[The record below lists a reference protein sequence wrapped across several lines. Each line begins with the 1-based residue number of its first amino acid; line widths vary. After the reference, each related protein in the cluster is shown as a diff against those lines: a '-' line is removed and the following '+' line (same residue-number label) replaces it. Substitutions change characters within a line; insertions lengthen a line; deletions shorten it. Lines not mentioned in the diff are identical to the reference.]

1 HGSASVAVADATPT
15 DGAGQPNGAAVPPSV
30 ARVTV
35 GDLKELLGTPPFDPS
50 ELNLESKVG
59 VATGLAYTSVG
70 GEVLEIEVSVVG
82 GRGKLQLTGTLGDVM
97 KESASA
103 ALSYARSRAGA
114 LGIDREFHR
123 NRDLHVH
130 IPAGATPKDGPS
142 AGIAIATAIVSALTG
157 IPVRG
162 DVAMT
167 GEITLRGRV
176 LPIGGLK
183 EKAVAAHRNRVAHV
197 LIPHQNARDLDDV
210 PAEVRSSVSFHP
222 VRTMDEVLQL
232 ALDRRESAGEKP
244 EELVVPAP
252 GMITH

>member
-1 HGSASVAVADATPT
+1 MSRKLARRRAERGETSAVVRVA
-15 DGAGQPNGAAVPPSV
+15 
-30 ARVTV
+30 
-35 GDLKELLGTPPFDPS
+35 DLKELLGNPPFDPS
-50 ELNLESKVG
+50 ELTLESKVG

-70 GEVLEIEVSVVG
+70 GEVLEIEVSAVG

-103 ALSYARSRAGA
+103 ALSYARSRATA
-114 LGIDREFHR
+114 LGIDREFYR
-123 NRDLHVH
+123 NRDIHVH

-197 LIPHQNARDLDDV
+197 LIPHKNQRDLDDL
-210 PAEVRSSVSFHP
+210 PPDVRDAVSFHP

-232 ALDRRESAGEKP
+232 ALDTRAAEGDRP
-244 EELVVPAP
+244 DELVVPAP
-252 GMITH
+252 GMVTH

>member
-1 HGSASVAVADATPT
+1 MTGGTIRVAV
-15 DGAGQPNGAAVPPSV
+15 S
-30 ARVTV
+30 
-35 GDLKELLGTPPFDPS
+35 DLKDLLGNAPYDPS
-50 ELNLESKVG
+50 ELTLESKVG

-157 IPVRG
+157 LPVRG

-183 EKAVAAHRNRVAHV
+183 EKAVAAHRNHVKHV
-197 LIPHQNARDLDDV
+197 LIPYGNSRDLDDV
-210 PAEVRSSVSFHP
+210 PPEVRSSVSFHP

-232 ALDRRESAGEKP
+232 ALEQREATGREGSDD
-244 EELVVPAP
+244 LVVPAP
-252 GMITH
+252 GMVTH